1 MNSRQSRR
9 FGRQIPE
16 HLIIGGALA
25 LSLFCG
31 FPVRLFLKRNHP
43 QLNEY
48 LSMFVALASGFLI
61 LLAIVFALSALAY
74 LAELFSRKK

>member
-1 MNSRQSRR
+1 MNSRKARR
-9 FGRQIPE
+9 SGRQIPR

-31 FPVRLFLKRNHP
+31 LPIRLFLKRNHP

-48 LSMFVALASGFLI
+48 LSIFLALTSGFLI
-61 LLAIVFALSALAY
+61 LLVIIFALSVLAY